1 MALKQVILSR
11 KIADKEEA
19 LKAERIMERIKALA
33 EMTALTGKDRRK
45 PL

>member
-1 MALKQVILSR
+1 MTLKIHFTFASR
-11 KIADKEEA
+11 GKEEA